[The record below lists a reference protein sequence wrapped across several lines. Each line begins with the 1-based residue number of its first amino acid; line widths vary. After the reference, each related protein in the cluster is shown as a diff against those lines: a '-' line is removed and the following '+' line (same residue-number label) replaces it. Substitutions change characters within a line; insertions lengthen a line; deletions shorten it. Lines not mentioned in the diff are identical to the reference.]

1 MDKITYAILNK
12 KIKNSG
18 GGSGG
23 TAVYVQNCKI
33 NDNGYLI
40 VTLSDG
46 STINAGLAKGNDGVS
61 PIITTHEI
69 ENGIEILVDGV
80 SVAEIHNG
88 EQGLPGEKGETGEK
102 GEQGNDGISP
112 TIEVYSNTANSYQ
125 LKINNAD
132 GTSFITPNLRGTGGA
147 TTRYYVFDNAL
158 YTNFTDTIYT
168 IYNNELKSV
177 QDYIDAGSSFC
188 HEKNSYALSYDTSVF
203 GWAGKA
209 TSFSLTPMTID
220 STQMLLYGYISSA
233 SKAGEFIK
241 FIPSGLVSG
250 ATNLEKAESIKSLL
264 DAGNKNII
272 SLDFEFVYATNGVT
286 EAVSLDSV
294 PSGEYYVCWT
304 ATSDNSIPKIND
316 ITIV

>member
-1 MDKITYAILNK
+1 MAIDKKLFAILNK
-12 KIKNSG
+12 RISEGGG
-18 GGSGG
+18 GGSSG
-23 TAVYVQNCKI
+23 TSIYTKNATI
-33 NDNGYLI
+33 NDDGDLI
-40 VTLSDG
+40 ITLSDG
-46 STINAGLAKGNDGVS
+46 TVINAGRCIG
-61 PIITTHEI
+61 PQ
-69 ENGIEILVDGV
+69 
-80 SVAEIHNG
+80 G
-88 EQGLPGEKGETGEK
+88 EAGETGATGPI
-102 GEQGNDGISP
+102 GETGPAGKDGTNGEDGEDGVDGISP

-147 TTRYYVFDNAL
+147 TTRYYVFDNAI

-168 IYNNELKSV
+168 IYNGELKSV
-177 QDYIDAGSSFC
+177 QDYIDTNSSFC
-188 HEKNSYALSYDTSVF
+188 HEKNNHALSYDTSVF

-233 SKAGEFIK
+233 SKTGEFIK

-250 ATNLEKAESIKSLL
+250 ATNLEKAQSIQTLL
-264 DAGNKNII
+264 AAGNESII